1 MLSYRSGSKSLQAKI
16 PKEDF
21 EKINN
26 KLRSEE
32 ISLMNEF
39 FELDLNFIENPMYVL
54 KNEIS
59 EISEKNSSKHKV
71 FKINQSKSI
80 HKKA

>member
-1 MLSYRSGSKSLQAKI
+1 MLSCRSGSKSVQAKI

-32 ISLMNEF
+32 ITLMKEF

-71 FKINQSKSI
+71 KS
-80 HKKA
+80 